1 MHINTYTSTCALT
14 CAHQHVY
21 SLSTCT
27 HPRMHINTYTSTCT
41 YINMCI
47 STRILYINIYTS
59 TYAHQHV
66 YINMYINMCISTRI
80 HQHVRVHIHICCSL
94 QQRNMKQACSQ
105 CSHTK
110 HHTLGKTPILKSV
123 HNDENM
129 ACGLAGPD
137 RKKWGHETAHK

>member
-1 MHINTYTSTCALT
+1 MCTVYQHVHIHVCTSTRIHQHVHTLT
-14 CAHQHVY
+14 CAYQHV
-21 SLSTCT
+21 
-27 HPRMHINTYTSTCT
+27 
-41 YINMCI
+41 
-47 STRILYINIYTS
+47 YINIYTS

-94 QQRNMKQACSQ
+94 QQRNLKQACSQ

-110 HHTLGKTPILKSV
+110 HTTLGKTPILKSV

-129 ACGLAGPD
+129 ACGIAGPD

>member
-47 STRILYINIYTS
+47 STRI
-59 TYAHQHV
+59 HQHLH
-66 YINMYINMCISTRI
+66 IHICTSTRI

-94 QQRNMKQACSQ
+94 QQRNLKQACSQ

-110 HHTLGKTPILKSV
+110 HTTLGKTPILKSV

-129 ACGLAGPD
+129 ACGIAGPD